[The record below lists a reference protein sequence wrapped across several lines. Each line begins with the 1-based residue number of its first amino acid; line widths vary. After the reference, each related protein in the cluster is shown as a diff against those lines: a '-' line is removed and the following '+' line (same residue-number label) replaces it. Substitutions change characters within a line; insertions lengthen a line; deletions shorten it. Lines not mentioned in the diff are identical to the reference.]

1 MLRTFRGRYK
11 RFTYASLAAVSSD
24 PHPWLLLIH
33 RLPPRPPY
41 LRVKVWRRLQAVG
54 AVAVQNA
61 VYVLPNNDTCREH
74 FEWLVREVQLH
85 GGEASVCEA
94 RMVEGFGDNELRAAF
109 VDARERDYR
118 ALAEETEKLLEA
130 PARKRAAAAP
140 SAAMAAATA
149 RLRRRKAEIEEIDFF
164 SAPGGNALGRLI
176 GRLERRA
183 GAPAA
188 RATAKPASRWKRSEV
203 QGRTWVTRKGIHVD
217 RIASAWL
224 IRGWIDPAASF
235 KFVTTRGYRP
245 ETGELRFDMYEAEF
259 THDGDLCT
267 FEVLLRDFEIGDPG
281 LRPIAE
287 IVHAIDLKEEEAM
300 RAETVGVAHALE
312 GIARRHR
319 DDEARLRDGAALFG
333 ALHAYFSVK
342 GRRR

>member
-1 MLRTFRGRYK
+1 MS
-11 RFTYASLAAVSSD
+11 AD
-24 PHPWLLLIH
+24 PNPWLLLIH
-33 RLPPRPPY
+33 RLPARPPY

-61 VYVLPNNDTCREH
+61 VYVLPNNDACREH
-74 FEWLVREVQLH
+74 FEWVVREVQRH

-109 VDARERDYR
+109 IDARERDYR
-118 ALAEETEKLLEA
+118 ALAEEAEKLLEA
-130 PARKRAAAAP
+130 PARKRSAAAP
-140 SAAMAAATA
+140 NAGVAATA
-149 RLRRRKAEIEEIDFF
+149 GRLRRRKAEIEEIDFF
-164 SAPGGNALGRLI
+164 SAPGSDALERLI

-188 RATAKPASRWKRSEV
+188 RDTAKANPRWKRGEV

-224 IRGWIDPAASF
+224 IREWIDPEASF
-235 KFVTTRGYRP
+235 KFVPARGYQP

-267 FEVLLRDFEIGDPG
+267 FEVLLRDFEIGDAG

-287 IVHAIDLKEEEAM
+287 IVHAIDLKEEDPM
-300 RAETVGVAHALE
+300 RAETAGVAHALE
-312 GIARRHR
+312 GIARRYR
-319 DDEARLRDGAALFG
+319 DDEARLRDGSALLG
-333 ALHAYFSVK
+333 ALHAYFSAK
-342 GRRR
+342 AGRR